1 MVLLLS
7 WGQEADGMEI
17 FSDEEVPTEDMIE
30 RMEERLETATS
41 QQKNLFLIIFQV
53 CDQSPPPPPIP
64 HSHPIRINEK
74 QHELKVKFKEKKASE
89 WTLIKLTELWHQIL

>member
-1 MVLLLS
+1 MS

-53 CDQSPPPPPIP
+53 CDQSPPIP
-64 HSHPIRINEK
+64 HSHPTGISEK
-74 QHELKVKFKEKKASE
+74 QHEG
-89 WTLIKLTELWHQIL
+89 QIQGEESFRVNTH

>member
-1 MVLLLS
+1 MLFIKTNVVPGIGVGTKLSQAVFVEELHVLMVLLLS
-7 WGQEADGMEI
+7 RGQEADGMEI

-53 CDQSPPPPPIP
+53 CGRSPPHPPLPP
-64 HSHPIRINEK
+64 HKNR
-74 QHELKVKFKEKKASE
+74 
-89 WTLIKLTELWHQIL
+89 